1 MNTNNAKNVF
11 LSLWTRIGGCKSM
24 NTNNAKNVFLSLWA
38 GIGAY
43 RGHQYYNNELKNKIE
58 YHDRYRKDLMERPK
72 YYIIT
77 NAAYAGGFSLF
88 YIAPIFCIA
97 AFVYEMYELEDFMRD
112 SGGYKDKDKD
122 K

>member
-1 MNTNNAKNVF
+1 
-11 LSLWTRIGGCKSM
+11 M

-77 NAAYAGGFSLF
+77 NAAYVGGFSLF
-88 YIAPIFCIA
+88 YVAPIFCIV
-97 AFVYEMYELEDFMRD
+97 AFVHEMYELEDFMRQ
-112 SGGYKDKDKD
+112 GGRYKDK
-122 K
+122 